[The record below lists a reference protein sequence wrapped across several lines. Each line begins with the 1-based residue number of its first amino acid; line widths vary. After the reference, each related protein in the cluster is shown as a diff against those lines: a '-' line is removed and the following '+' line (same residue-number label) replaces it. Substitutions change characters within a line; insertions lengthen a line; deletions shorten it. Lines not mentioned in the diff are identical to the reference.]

1 MRKALSFLFSN
12 LELLTVARDARDD
25 ALFVRVR
32 GDVAVDDLILFPH
45 VHREDVLH
53 RHILQQILDAEALAA
68 FTKARVKRR
77 HRRRNLGRD
86 ALSVASL
93 RTAEASFSMAA
104 W

>member
-25 ALFVRVR
+25 VLFVRVR

-68 FTKARVKRR
+68 FTAVISGAM
-77 HRRRNLGRD
+77 L
-86 ALSVASL
+86 LSVASL

>member
-32 GDVAVDDLILFPH
+32 GDVAVDDLILFHMCIGKMCCTVTFFSRYSMP
-45 VHREDVLH
+45 RPSLPSP
-53 RHILQQILDAEALAA
+53 RRGSSGAIAA
-68 FTKARVKRR
+68 VISGAM
-77 HRRRNLGRD
+77 

>member
-86 ALSVASL
+86 GDVASL
-93 RTAEASFSMAA
+93 RTAEESFSMAA